1 MSNVKVFGVDVLH
14 FIGAG
19 GASPSQH
26 PSIPGHRT
34 PRQEIQFSGDF
45 NIFPHLSASEIRQDD
60 SNARPV
66 ITPAPRPET
75 KRDQA
80 IPSDT
85 MWAQWTVGILDRRKI
100 PSSRGKSEGA
110 GTRESMTA
118 VSRTWLLEMPQTAK
132 GKAGKVLGVEFWRKA
147 IESKDSFRIY
157 SSTFVQTCRTRL
169 DLPSG
174 RPNYLLAN
182 QKTSRPLLF

>member
-1 MSNVKVFGVDVLH
+1 MSKFSVLMS
-14 FIGAG
+14 FILLVQGEHPR
-19 GASPSQH
+19 ASTLRSLGIGLRGRK
-26 PSIPGHRT
+26 SNSR
-34 PRQEIQFSGDF
+34 EISTFF
-45 NIFPHLSASEIRQDD
+45 RIFPPLKFVRTIPTRA
-60 SNARPV
+60 PV

-100 PSSRGKSEGA
+100 PSSRGKSEGT

-174 RPNYLLAN
+174 RPNPLLAN